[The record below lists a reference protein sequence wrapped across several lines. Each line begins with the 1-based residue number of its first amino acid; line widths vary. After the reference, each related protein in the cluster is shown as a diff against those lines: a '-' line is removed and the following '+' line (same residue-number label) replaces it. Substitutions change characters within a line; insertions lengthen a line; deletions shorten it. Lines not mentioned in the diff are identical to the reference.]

1 MLCPRILAV
10 TAAALVVAAPLR
22 AQQDELPPPN
32 TEFQIQSIDTAFQST
47 PDLKASGY
55 DKKAR
60 GGSSKAGKWL
70 EVEVTFD
77 WTPRKPEPKYLDD
90 LEVNT
95 FILLS
100 NKTRENPKGTLLTG
114 SVAHVHTPQ
123 GKGMHSVVYVEPRAL
138 ERLFDG
144 KLPVNVR
151 QAVEGVG
158 VTITRG
164 GTVVAE
170 KTTQGRGQW
179 WTEFEGVSGMV
190 LNKSQTPF
198 AHLAWDYHEPVKDG
212 K

>member
-1 MLCPRILAV
+1 MSPSRILAT
-10 TAAALVVAAPLR
+10 TAAALLASTTLQ
-22 AQQDELPPPN
+22 AQEAELPPPN
-32 TEFQIQSIDTAFQST
+32 TEIQIQTIETAFQDT

-55 DKKAR
+55 DKRAR
-60 GGSSKAGKWL
+60 GGGSKAGQWL
-70 EVEVTFD
+70 EVEGTFD
-77 WTPRKPEPKYLDD
+77 WTPRNPEPKYLDD
-90 LEVNT
+90 LEVNY
-95 FILLS
+95 FILLT
-100 NKTRENPKGTLLTG
+100 NKTRENPKGTLLSG

-123 GKGMHSVVYVEPRAL
+123 GKGMRSVAYVEPRVL

-151 QAVEGVG
+151 QAVAGVG

-179 WTEFEGVSGMV
+179 WTDFEAESGMV

-198 AHLAWDYHEPVKDG
+198 AHLAWDYHEPVKTE